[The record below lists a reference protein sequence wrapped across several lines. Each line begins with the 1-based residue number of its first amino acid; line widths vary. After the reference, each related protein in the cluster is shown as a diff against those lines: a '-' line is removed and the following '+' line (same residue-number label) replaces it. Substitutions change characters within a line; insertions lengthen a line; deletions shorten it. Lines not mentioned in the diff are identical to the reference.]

1 MEFTYW
7 SIPESPLSRYFFK
20 LARSLLPM
28 LPNMPVT
35 IFDSPTVP
43 PSASPFELPVCPAS
57 CESPLL
63 EESPWAPMPMVMR
76 LVMSKPW
83 FSMESGYSES
93 VSSSTLAM

>member
-1 MEFTYW
+1 
-7 SIPESPLSRYFFK
+7 
-20 LARSLLPM
+20 M

-43 PSASPFELPVCPAS
+43 LAASLLELSVCPAS
-57 CESPLL
+57 CEVPLP
-63 EESPWAPMPMVMR
+63 EEPPWAPMPMVMR

-83 FSMESGYSES
+83 SSMESGYSES

>member
-1 MEFTYW
+1 
-7 SIPESPLSRYFFK
+7 
-20 LARSLLPM
+20 M

-43 PSASPFELPVCPAS
+43 PFASLLVPSACPAS
-57 CESPLL
+57 CESPLP
-63 EESPWAPMPMVMR
+63 EEPPWAPMPMVMR